1 MLEAGP
7 GPGHAVRQW
16 GHVRMFS
23 PWGFNTDPAARALL
37 EASGWQTPEPDDYP
51 TGADL
56 VARYVEPLAAALA
69 AAGADLRFGARVVG
83 VSRRHQDRLR
93 DGNVAAGFGRAA
105 APFVLHVAA
114 PDGGIVEVEAGAV
127 IDASGTWTSP
137 SPAGAHGLP
146 APGEAASADRIAY
159 GIPDVLG
166 AARAAY
172 ADATT
177 LVVGGGHSA
186 MNAVLDLAALARE
199 APGTRV
205 LWAFRRPLAA
215 VNFGG
220 GAADG
225 LAARGAL
232 GEQARALVEAGRVEA
247 LAPFLV
253 HRVEAAGDGLVV
265 HGERDGRTEA
275 RRIDRMVVATGFR
288 PDLLLPRGTPPRARS
303 GGADDARA
311 GAADRPERPLL
322 RHGAPARRGRASPPG
337 RAGLLHGGH
346 EVVRPGAD
354 LPARDGARAGAQHR
368 RLPRRG
374 RGGGAPGRT
383 GAARDRRVLDRPPR
397 FSRRPRRGRPG
408 SGDGMLRPPPR
419 L

>member
-1 MLEAGP
+1 MPDAAARPDRALPVAVIGAGPVGLAAAAHLLARGLRPLMLEAGP

-23 PWGFNTDPAARALL
+23 PWEFNIDPAAHALL
-37 EASGWQTPEPDDYP
+37 DASGWQTPEPDDHP

-166 AARAAY
+166 AAGAAY

-253 HRVEAAGDGLVV
+253 HR
-265 HGERDGRTEA
+265 
-275 RRIDRMVVATGFR
+275 
-288 PDLLLPRGTPPRARS
+288 
-303 GGADDARA
+303 
-311 GAADRPERPLL
+311 
-322 RHGAPARRGRASPPG
+322 
-337 RAGLLHGGH
+337 
-346 EVVRPGAD
+346 
-354 LPARDGARAGAQHR
+354 
-368 RLPRRG
+368 RRG
-374 RGGGAPGRT
+374 RGRRSAWSTASATGG
-383 GAARDRRVLDRPPR
+383 
-397 FSRRPRRGRPG
+397 PRRGG
-408 SGDGMLRPPPR
+408 SDG
-419 L
+419 